1 MDNHPAVTKDYRE
14 FLSSISDDVYEL
26 SQDFQDY
33 PEDSPEYSSAKQFLQ
48 AYRDLYNLLCS
59 K

>member
-1 MDNHPAVTKDYRE
+1 MDNHPAFTKDYRE

-33 PEDSPEYSSAKQFLQ
+33 TEDSPEYSSAKQFLQ